1 MFITLGT
8 DITITV
14 ALGLHGEGEKIEKI
28 DRIDRIDRIERV
40 HRGT

>member
-1 MFITLGT
+1 MTLGT

-14 ALGLHGEGEKIEKI
+14 ALGLHGEGERIE
-28 DRIDRIDRIERV
+28 RIKRIERIERIERV